1 MVNLRIGKKSET
13 NEKNPYEKREQ
24 LYSPRAFLLRETVLA
39 SLYKLKEQYK
49 MPTYI
54 LVNIAI
60 RNALINEGV
69 IDN

>member
-1 MVNLRIGKKSET
+1 MKKQVHI
-13 NEKNPYEKREQ
+13 KRKIK
-24 LYSPRAFLLRETVLA
+24 